1 VITPRTTRL
10 VRVADLEAFRD
21 AAVALATAGEP
32 FAARDRLVVVPTR
45 AASIHLLRTI
55 EDRLLPENGA
65 LLLPDL
71 VTPSEI
77 VDAFAARLPDGPP
90 ALSAPEREVLLGA
103 ACRAVAAGGVEP
115 PFGLRPGLVA
125 EALRFYDE
133 LRARQ
138 KEVDTFERL
147 TLGALEPGAAYD
159 RGAERLVRQTRFL
172 VAAFRE
178 FEARSRDAGTDQHA
192 LRARIVRETAARPI
206 ADVVLTVTDRASD
219 PHGLMPADWDLL
231 TRVPGLEQLTI
242 LVTDGA
248 LAGTL
253 HERLHTLLPGI
264 EEVRFAIDEGG
275 HSSPRLLPPELH
287 VARDREEEVAQFA
300 RRVKAVARRDDAPS
314 LDRFAL
320 VVRQRLPYV
329 YVAREVLRS
338 AGIPSQTVDSLP
350 LAAEPYAAAAD
361 LVLSLVSSNFAR
373 GASVALLRSPH
384 FWRHDVAGNALDP
397 ADVDALDRALGEAGY
412 LGDADALSR
421 LIESWRKA
429 SPERGR
435 ASRALRAAGPLQAIV
450 AELLPL
456 RSAAPVAEHL
466 QRLIAF
472 LTQPGRSGAGHGD
485 GGHAASRPTGSG
497 RLLPRPTEE
506 SAVDE
511 RERRARAAVLGTLA
525 ALRDAHARF
534 DATPM
539 EFDDLAALVR
549 RWIDSHTFAPRAGE
563 RGVHIVDADSARF
576 GAFDEVQLAG
586 LVDGE
591 WPERPRHNI
600 FYSTSLLRE
609 LGWPLEKERLDGA
622 RAAFADLLRL
632 PRTVVSASTFSL
644 EADALVSPSPFVDE
658 IAKAELPV
666 LDEAAPPVREFD
678 YELLGDEPASRPE
691 RDARG
696 WMIDRGLEPDVRAW
710 AKRRL
715 AALPGDDPAFHGQ
728 TQPHRPEAYS
738 LSALERY
745 QDCPFKYFAA
755 DVLRLEEP
763 VEDEPSLSPRA
774 RGRFIHEVFERF
786 FQAWDA
792 GGFGTISPDRM
803 DEARTL
809 FASIAEPLLARLPD
823 SDAAL
828 ERTRLFGSAISVG
841 IVDVVLGLEASR
853 PVAVEERWLEYR
865 LKGEFSLAPDE
876 DDRRVRLIGVAD
888 RIDLMRGRKLRVIDY
903 KSGQAPNPKR
913 ALQVAIY
920 ALCAQE
926 RLGERD
932 GAPWAVDEATYVS
945 FSGRRPL
952 APVVKRGE
960 KDGREALLDARERL
974 FTVVQGVETGTFP
987 PRPEEVSICRYCA
1000 YSTVCRKDY
1009 VDA

>member
-10 VRVADLEAFRD
+10 VRVADLEAFRA

-32 FAARDRLVVVPTR
+32 LTARDRLVVVPTR

-55 EDRLLPENGA
+55 EDRLLAQTNA

-71 VTPSEI
+71 VTPSAI
-77 VDAFAARLPDGPP
+77 VDAFAARLPAGLPV
-90 ALSAPEREVLLGA
+90 LSASEREVLLGA
-103 ACRAVAAGGVEP
+103 ACRAVAASGVEP

-138 KEVDTFERL
+138 KDVDTFERL
-147 TLGALEPGAAYD
+147 ALGALEPGAAYD

-172 VAAFRE
+172 VAAFRD
-178 FEARSRDAGTDQHA
+178 FEARSRDAGCDQHG
-192 LRARIVRETAARPI
+192 LRTRVIRETAARPI
-206 ADVVLTVTDRASD
+206 TDVVLTVTDRAVD
-219 PHGLMPADWDLL
+219 PQGLMPADWDLL

-242 LVTDGA
+242 LVTDGV
-248 LAGTL
+248 LAGAL

-264 EEVRFAIDEGG
+264 EEVRFASDDAVD
-275 HSSPRLLPPELH
+275 SSPRLLSPELH

-300 RRVKAVARRDDAPS
+300 RRVKTVARRDGAPS

-350 LAAEPYAAAAD
+350 LAAEPYAAATD

-373 GASVALLRSPH
+373 SASVALLRSPH
-384 FWRHDVAGNALDP
+384 FSSDESAGRALD
-397 ADVDALDRALGEAGY
+397 DRDIDALDRALGEAGY

-421 LIESWRKA
+421 LVESWRDA

-435 ASRALRAAGPLQAIV
+435 TVRALRAAAQLQAIV
-450 AELLPL
+450 GELLPL
-456 RSAAPVAEHL
+456 RSPAPVAEHL
-466 QRLIAF
+466 HRLIAF
-472 LTQPGRSGAGHGD
+472 LNGAD
-485 GGHAASRPTGSG
+485 TVG
-497 RLLPRPTEE
+497 RLKPAPPTADA
-506 SAVDE
+506 AVDE
-511 RERRARAAVLGTLA
+511 RERRARAAVLGTLT

-534 DATPM
+534 DSTPM

-549 RWIDSHTFAPRAGE
+549 RWIDSHTFAPRAGD

-576 GAFDEVQLAG
+576 GSFDEVQLAG

-609 LGWPLEKERLDGA
+609 LGWPPESERLDGA

-632 PRTVVSASTFSL
+632 PRSTVAASTFSL
-644 EADALVSPSPFVDE
+644 EADVLVSPSPFVDE
-658 IAKAELPV
+658 IAKAELPPLEEV
-666 LDEAAPPVREFD
+666 ASTVGIFD
-678 YELLGDEPASRPE
+678 YEALGEEPAFPPD
-691 RDARG
+691 RDARRSVG
-696 WMIDRGLEPDVRAW
+696 EAGLGLDVHEW
-710 AKRRL
+710 ARRRF
-715 AALPGDDPAFHGQ
+715 AALPARDPALHGQ

-763 VEDEPSLSPRA
+763 VEDEPALSPRA

-786 FQAWDA
+786 FREWDA
-792 GGFGTISPDRM
+792 AGLGTIAPDRI
-803 DEARTL
+803 DEARAL
-809 FASIAEPLLARLPD
+809 FASIADPLLTRLPE

-865 LKGEFSLAPDE
+865 LTGEFSLAPDE
-876 DDRRVRLIGVAD
+876 DDRRVRLVGVAD

-913 ALQVAIY
+913 ALQVPIY

-952 APVVKRGE
+952 APVVKRGDKE
-960 KDGREALLDARERL
+960 GAAALADARERL
-974 FTVVQGVETGTFP
+974 FTVVEGVETGTFP
-987 PRPEEVSICRYCA
+987 PRPEEPSICRYCA
-1000 YSTVCRKDY
+1000 FSTVCRKDY
-1009 VDA
+1009 VDAH

>member
-21 AAVALATAGEP
+21 AAVALSTAGDP
-32 FAARDRLVVVPTR
+32 LAARDRLVVVPTR

-55 EDRLLPENGA
+55 EDRLLPETGA

-71 VTPSEI
+71 VTPSEL
-77 VDAFAARLPDGPP
+77 VDAFAARLTDGLPV
-90 ALSAPEREVLLGA
+90 LSPPEREVLLGA

-138 KEVDTFERL
+138 KDVDTFERL
-147 TLGALEPGAAYD
+147 ALGALEPGAAYD

-172 VAAFRE
+172 VAAFRD
-178 FEARSRDAGTDQHA
+178 FESRSREAGCDQHS
-192 LRARIVRETAARPI
+192 LRARVIQETAARPI
-206 ADVVLTVTDRASD
+206 TDVVLTVTDRAAD

-231 TRVPGLEQLTI
+231 TRIPGLAQLTI
-242 LVTDGA
+242 LVTDGV
-248 LAGTL
+248 LAGAL

-264 EEVRFAIDEGG
+264 DEVRFTKDEAGA
-275 HSSPRLLPPELH
+275 SPPTLLLPALH

-300 RRVKAVARRDDAPS
+300 RRVKAVARRDAAPP

-350 LAAEPYAAAAD
+350 LAAEPYAAATD
-361 LVLSLVSSNFAR
+361 LVLTLVSSNFAR

-384 FWRHDVAGNALDP
+384 FARRGPDGSPLEASDVE
-397 ADVDALDRALGEAGY
+397 ALDRALGEAGY

-421 LIESWRKA
+421 LVESWRAAA
-429 SPERGR
+429 SERGR
-435 ASRALRAAGPLQAIV
+435 AVRALRAAAQLQTIV
-450 AELLPL
+450 ADLLPL
-456 RSAAPVAEHL
+456 RSAAPVADHL
-466 QRLIAF
+466 NRLITF
-472 LTQPGRSGAGHGD
+472 LTSTQPGRSASASIETAGRF
-485 GGHAASRPTGSG
+485 ASRPTDGW
-497 RLLPRPTEE
+497 PTGDA
-506 SAVDE
+506 AVDE

-534 DATPM
+534 DSAPI

-549 RWIDSHTFAPRAGE
+549 RWIDSHTFAPRAGD

-576 GAFDEVQLAG
+576 GNFDEVQLAG

-591 WPERPRHNI
+591 WPDRPRHNI

-609 LGWPLEKERLDGA
+609 LGWPPDAERLDGA

-632 PRTVVSASTFSL
+632 PRAIVSASTFSL

-658 IAKAELPV
+658 IAKAQLPV
-666 LDEAAPPVREFD
+666 LEEVALAE
-678 YELLGDEPASRPE
+678 EPACPPE
-691 RDARG
+691 RDARRRV
-696 WMIDRGLEPDVRAW
+696 IDTGLEPDAREW
-710 AKRRL
+710 ARRRL
-715 AALPGDDPAFHGQ
+715 AASPGGDPAFHGQ

-763 VEDEPSLSPRA
+763 VEDAPSLSPRA

-792 GGFGTISPDRM
+792 GGLGTISPERM
-803 DEARTL
+803 DEARAL
-809 FASIAEPLLARLPD
+809 FASTADPLLARLPE

-865 LKGEFSLAPDE
+865 MKGEFSLAPDE

-913 ALQVAIY
+913 ALQVPIY

-926 RLGERD
+926 RLEERD

-952 APVVKRGE
+952 APVVKRGDKE
-960 KDGREALLDARERL
+960 GAAALADARARL
-974 FTVVQGVETGTFP
+974 FTVVEGVETGTFP
-987 PRPEEVSICRYCA
+987 PRPEDPSICRYCA

-1009 VDA
+1009 VDAH